1 MKTSLFIAWR
11 YLFSKKGHHAIN
23 IVSGISAAAVAVIA
37 AAMICVLSV
46 MNGFGALVEQMF
58 SAFDPDYKVVATS
71 GQPFSTTDPEIQQL
85 LQDPSIE
92 LVSEVVERQ
101 ALIQYRDHQ
110 LPAILMGVDT
120 TFAHLT
126 QIDSIITNGKFLTY
140 DGAFERIVFGRG
152 LASTLGVR
160 AQFIDPIRLYAPKL
174 SQRSNLTGVAGP
186 TANVVSGLTGVAGLM
201 NTSTAFISGEFAVN
215 QSVYDDKLAIVS
227 LPLARRLFDLDST
240 TVTSLYLKCKPI
252 DSKLRNSKTT
262 LNSTLSTLNYKIL
275 NRYEQQSDF
284 FRVLKVE
291 KLLTAILLVFILLI
305 AGLNMISS
313 LAMLILDKQ
322 QDTETLRHLGA
333 DEKQLRRI
341 FLYEGYLI
349 NGLGALIGIVI
360 GLALCLAQQ
369 HWGLLKLGTGTEY
382 IISAY
387 PVVVQPLDILF
398 VLLTVI
404 ALGWLTSHI
413 PTKKL

>member
-46 MNGFGALVEQMF
+46 MNGFGSLVEQMF
-58 SAFDPDYKVVATS
+58 SAFDPEYKVVATS
-71 GQPFSTTDPEIQQL
+71 GRPFSTSDPEIQQL
-85 LQDPSIE
+85 LQDPSVE

-120 TFAHLT
+120 AFAHLT
-126 QIDSIITNGKFLTY
+126 QIDSIISNGQFLTY

-160 AQFIDPIRLYAPKL
+160 AQFVDPIRLYAPKL
-174 SQRSNLTGVAGP
+174 QQHSGPIAIGGLAG
-186 TANVVSGLTGVAGLM
+186 AAGLM
-201 NTSTAFISGEFAVN
+201 NTETAFISGEFAVN
-215 QSVYDDKLAIVS
+215 QSVYDDRVAIVS
-227 LPLARRLFDLDST
+227 LPLARHLFDLDST
-240 TVTSLYLKCKPI
+240 QVTALYLK
-252 DSKLRNSKTT
+252 
-262 LNSTLSTLNYKIL
+262 LNPSTKLSTPSTRRLLSTFHFQLSTKYDVMD
-275 NRYEQQSDF
+275 RYEQQSDF

-333 DEKQLRRI
+333 DEQLLKRI

-349 NGLGALIGIVI
+349 NGLGAFIGIVI

>member
-1 MKTSLFIAWR
+1 MKTSLIIAWR

-46 MNGFGALVEQMF
+46 MNGFGNLVEQMF

-71 GQPFSTTDPEIQQL
+71 GQPFSTSDPEIQQL
-85 LQDPSIE
+85 LQNPSIE

-152 LASTLGVR
+152 LASILGVR
-160 AQFIDPIRLYAPKL
+160 AQFVDPIRLYAPKL
-174 SQRSNLTGVAGP
+174 SQRSNP
-186 TANVVSGLTGVAGLM
+186 TVIGGLTGAAGLM

-215 QSVYDDKLAIVS
+215 QSVYDDRVAIVS

-240 TVTSLYLKCKPI
+240 TVTSLYLK
-252 DSKLRNSKTT
+252 
-262 LNSTLSTLNYKIL
+262 LSTSPTKRLLSTFNFQLSTKYDVQD
-275 NRYEQQSDF
+275 RYEQQSDF

-333 DEKQLRRI
+333 DEKQLRHI

-349 NGLGALIGIVI
+349 NGLGALVGIVM

>member
-1 MKTSLFIAWR
+1 MKTSFFIAWR

-71 GQPFSTTDPEIQQL
+71 GQPFSITDPEIQQL
-85 LQDPSIE
+85 LQDPAIE
-92 LVSEVVERQ
+92 QVSKVVAQQ
-101 ALIQYRDHQ
+101 AMLQYKDHQ
-110 LPAILMGVDT
+110 LPAIVMGVDT
-120 TFAHLT
+120 AFAHLT
-126 QIDSIITNGKFLTY
+126 QIDSIITNGHFITY

-160 AQFIDPIRLYAPKL
+160 AHFIDPIRLYAPKL
-174 SQRSNLTGVAGP
+174 SQRSGP
-186 TANVVSGLTGVAGLM
+186 IVGGLTGAASLL
-201 NTSTAFISGEFAVN
+201 NTETAFISGEFAVN
-215 QSVYDDKLAIVS
+215 QAVYDDRVAIVS
-227 LPLARRLFDLDST
+227 LPLARHLFDLDST
-240 TVTSLYLKCKPI
+240 TVTSLYLK
-252 DSKLRNSKTT
+252 
-262 LNSTLSTLNYKIL
+262 LSTSPTKRLLSTFNFQLSTKYDVQD
-275 NRYEQQSDF
+275 RYEQQSDF

-333 DEKQLRRI
+333 DEKQLRHI

-349 NGLGALIGIVI
+349 NGLGALVGVVI

-387 PVVVQPLDILF
+387 PVAVQPLDILF
-398 VLLTVI
+398 VLAAVFL
-404 ALGWLTSHI
+404 LGFITSHI

>member
-1 MKTSLFIAWR
+1 MKTSFFIAWR

-71 GQPFSTTDPEIQQL
+71 GMPFSTADPEIQQL
-85 LQDPSIE
+85 LQDPAIE
-92 LVSEVVERQ
+92 CVSEVVEQQ
-101 ALIQYRDHQ
+101 ALLQYRDHQ
-110 LPAILMGVDT
+110 LPAVVMGVDT
-120 TFAHLT
+120 VFAHLT
-126 QIDSIITNGKFLTY
+126 QIDSIITNGHFITY

-152 LASTLGVR
+152 LASILGVR
-160 AQFIDPIRLYAPKL
+160 AQFVDPIRLYAPKRTSTPYSSTPL
-174 SQRSNLTGVAGP
+174 LPTSPFGSLGASQI
-186 TANVVSGLTGVAGLM
+186 
-201 NTSTAFISGEFAVN
+201 NTETAFISGEFAVN
-215 QSVYDDKLAIVS
+215 QAIYDDRVAIVS

-240 TVTSLYLKCKPI
+240 EVTSLYLK
-252 DSKLRNSKTT
+252 
-262 LNSTLSTLNYKIL
+262 LSTSPTKRLLSTFNFQLSTKYDVQD
-275 NRYEQQSDF
+275 RYEQQSDF

-333 DEKQLRRI
+333 DSSQLKRI

-349 NGLGALIGIVI
+349 NGLGALVGIVI
-360 GLALCLAQQ
+360 GLTLCLMQQ

-387 PVVVQPLDILF
+387 PVAVQPLDILF
-398 VLLTVI
+398 VLAAVFL
-404 ALGWLTSHI
+404 LGFITSHI